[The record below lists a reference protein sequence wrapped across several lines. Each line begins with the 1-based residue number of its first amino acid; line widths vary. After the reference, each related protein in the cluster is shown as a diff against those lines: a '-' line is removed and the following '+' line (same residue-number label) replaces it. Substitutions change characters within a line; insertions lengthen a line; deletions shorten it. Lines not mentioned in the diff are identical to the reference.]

1 LSQPLRHPAVL
12 VRELAVTRRVLE
24 VIVPTLA
31 MFGEVLVG
39 LGGSILTFRGFVQA
53 VCCGSLGCHRQ
64 LPHPLGLFTD
74 ANGIFEAPRLL
85 TAFGLPADVCVGHQR
100 LLLVNRRVASS
111 RATKT
116 GSVKRVENRQV
127 RVGPVA
133 HLLGAEA
140 VRLEYPTQVVF
151 ESVTLGVND
160 GARIGIVGRNGDGK
174 SSLLGLLTG
183 QLRPD
188 SGRVTRRSGLRVSA
202 LSQADTLDPERTVG
216 WTLVADQPE
225 HQWAGDARV
234 REVVDGLVSDIAWDA
249 TISTLSGGQR
259 RRVQL
264 AQLLIGEWDVIALD
278 EPTNHLD
285 IEGITW
291 LAGHLRQRWARNT
304 GGLLLVTHDRWF
316 LDEVA
321 TTTWEV
327 HDGIVEPFEGGY
339 AAYVL
344 QRVERDRLAS
354 AAEAKRQNLMRK
366 ELAWLR
372 RGPPARTSKPKFRIE
387 AANQLIA
394 DVPPLRNTV
403 ELAKLA
409 TARLGKDVIDLLD
422 VSVSFD
428 GRPVLRDVEWRIAP
442 GERTGIVGANGAGK
456 STLLGL
462 ITGSV
467 APDTGRVKR
476 GKTVRLAMLDQRGE
490 ELAAVA
496 GDRIA
501 DLLGGLRG
509 GYQVDGR
516 EVTPAQ
522 LLERL
527 GFARGQL
534 SARVDDLSGG
544 QRRRL
549 QLMLTLLAEPN
560 VLLLDEPTN
569 DVDTDTL
576 TAVEDLL
583 DSWAGTLIVV
593 SHDRYLL
600 ERVTDQQYAI
610 LDGRLRHL
618 PGGIDEYLRLA
629 ARRTTTSASLAPS
642 SGPSSGPARFE
653 PATVSGSQRRA
664 AEKELAAVDRQL
676 ARLAD
681 RIAAKHHELAEHDQ
695 SDHVGLTRLTRELRG
710 LEGEVAER
718 ESRWLEL
725 SEALE

>member
-1 LSQPLRHPAVL
+1 
-12 VRELAVTRRVLE
+12 
-24 VIVPTLA
+24 
-31 MFGEVLVG
+31 M
-39 LGGSILTFRGFVQA
+39 
-53 VCCGSLGCHRQ
+53 
-64 LPHPLGLFTD
+64 
-74 ANGIFEAPRLL
+74 
-85 TAFGLPADVCVGHQR
+85 
-100 LLLVNRRVASS
+100 
-111 RATKT
+111 
-116 GSVKRVENRQV
+116 
-127 RVGPVA
+127 A

-140 VRLEYPTQVVF
+140 VHLAYPTQAVF

-188 SGRVTRRSGLRVSA
+188 SGRVTRRSGLRVSS
-202 LSQADTLDPERTVG
+202 LSQADTLEPERTVG
-216 WTLVADQPE
+216 WTLVGDQPE
-225 HQWAGDARV
+225 HQWAGNARV
-234 REVVDGLVSDIAWDA
+234 RDVVAGLVSDIAWDA
-249 TISTLSGGQR
+249 TIATLSGGQR

-264 AQLLIGEWDVIALD
+264 AQLLVGDWDVIALD

-316 LDEVA
+316 LDEIA
-321 TTTWEV
+321 TATWEV

-344 QRVERDRLAS
+344 QRVERDRIAA

-422 VSVSFD
+422 VSVTFD
-428 GRPVLRDVEWRIAP
+428 GRQVLRDIEWRIAP

-462 ITGSV
+462 IAGTV
-467 APDTGRVKR
+467 QPTTGRVKR
-476 GKTVRLAMLDQRGE
+476 GKTVQLAVLDQQGDR
-490 ELAAVA
+490 LNAIAD
-496 GDRIA
+496 DRIA
-501 DLLGGLRG
+501 DVLARLRG
-509 GYQVDGR
+509 GYEVEGR

-527 GFARGQL
+527 GFGRGQL
-534 SARVDDLSGG
+534 SARVGELSGG

-549 QLMLTLLAEPN
+549 QLMLTLLSEPN

-569 DVDTDTL
+569 DVDTDML
-576 TAVEDLL
+576 TATEDLL

-600 ERVTDQQYAI
+600 ERVTDQQYAV

-629 ARRTTTSASLAPS
+629 EKPDKPDKPAAAPVAKTPQS
-642 SGPSSGPARFE
+642 QAMSGA
-653 PATVSGSQRRA
+653 QRRA
-664 AEKELAAVDRQL
+664 AEKELAAIDRQL
-676 ARLAD
+676 ARLAE
-681 RIAAKHHELAEHDQ
+681 RIAAKHNEIAAHDQ
-695 SDHVGLTRLTRELRG
+695 SDHVGINRLTQELRA
-710 LEGEVAER
+710 LENDVTETEG
-718 ESRWLEL
+718 RWLEL
-725 SEALE
+725 SEVLE